1 MPPNGEPFTQG
12 DEFPN
17 TPSDG
22 DYHRL
27 TYTKIR
33 QGIPPRLYRFST
45 DKGTWVYLETDKR
58 AYDSV
63 IRRRLQEFSDPES
76 STVTRPDEIDEEFKK

>member
-1 MPPNGEPFTQG
+1 
-12 DEFPN
+12 
-17 TPSDG
+17 
-22 DYHRL
+22 
-27 TYTKIR
+27 
-33 QGIPPRLYRFST
+33 LYRFST